1 MTLKRQTVS
10 LLLVFGVLI
19 VAGALSI
26 NHQVNMLARL
36 EQEYSSTESQLSET
50 MKEWEILSFERWM
63 LLELGTYPRNASVLN
78 AASSVEAFVFYS
90 NNVPEEDL
98 MSKFDPLG
106 ESFNV
111 TVAYLGFANQTNLE
125 TLEGMCNAVDFPE
138 LSPLQSYVIIL
149 NSVR

>member
-90 NNVPEEDL
+90 NNVQ
-98 MSKFDPLG
+98 KR
-106 ESFNV
+106 
-111 TVAYLGFANQTNLE
+111 
-125 TLEGMCNAVDFPE
+125 
-138 LSPLQSYVIIL
+138 I
-149 NSVR
+149 